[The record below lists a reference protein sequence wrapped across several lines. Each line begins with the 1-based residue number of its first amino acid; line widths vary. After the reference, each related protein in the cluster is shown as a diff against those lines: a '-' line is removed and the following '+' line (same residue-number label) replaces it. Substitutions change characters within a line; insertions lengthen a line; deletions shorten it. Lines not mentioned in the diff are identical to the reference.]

1 MPPPPPPP
9 LSSADSFASGTQPA
23 PSLFSVV
30 PPPIALRA
38 STQSEGGP
46 TDSSSLCAYLG
57 TGTPSR
63 RRDADPEEDD
73 AALQPGP
80 PGARSQETPRIAMLR
95 AALWWAALLG
105 RVGMVGGAGG
115 GAGGGGGGLSSPP
128 AWGDVASPAESAS
141 SAGPVDQVTSA
152 GPYGPLLLDTQQQQQ
167 QQNQQQQQQNHHHQQ
182 QQQQQQDDDDVDG
195 HDQRLQQQQLNQNE
209 RGEQHE
215 HEQTKLYHQQQQQ
228 KQQQHHQQQHQ
239 QQHHSHPQQGYL
251 LQQDQDEYD
260 DYDGGGGGS
269 QQHHDQH
276 LPHPPHHH
284 HLLLLRRPQG
294 PELTNFLS
302 GSRRLAVGG
311 PARTTGPLWGWL
323 SSSTQQQQQRQQ
335 QQQQQPQQLQ
345 QLQQQLQQL
354 QHRQQQHQQQHH
366 HQQQLQQ
373 LQLQELQPHHHHK
386 QHHQQPGQARSRP
399 RRRPMVK
406 TGRFKKMFGWGDFNS
421 NIKTLK
427 LNLLI
432 TGKIVDHGNGT
443 FSVYFR
449 HNSTGHGNVSVSLV
463 PPAKALGFGAATQQA
478 TLVDP
483 KASKTFN
490 CRVEYEKVDRA
501 KRTSLCNF
509 DPTRNCYQEQTQ
521 SHVSWLCSKPFSVI
535 CIYVAFFSTDYRL
548 VQKVCPDYNYHSDS
562 PYYPTG

>member
-1 MPPPPPPP
+1 M
-9 LSSADSFASGTQPA
+9 GT
-23 PSLFSVV
+23 
-30 PPPIALRA
+30 
-38 STQSEGGP
+38 
-46 TDSSSLCAYLG
+46 DLG

-80 PGARSQETPRIAMLR
+80 PGARSQETPRVAMLR

-105 RVGMVGGAGG
+105 RVGM
-115 GAGGGGGGLSSPP
+115 
-128 AWGDVASPAESAS
+128 
-141 SAGPVDQVTSA
+141 
-152 GPYGPLLLDTQQQQQ
+152 
-167 QQNQQQQQQNHHHQQ
+167 
-182 QQQQQQDDDDVDG
+182 
-195 HDQRLQQQQLNQNE
+195 
-209 RGEQHE
+209 
-215 HEQTKLYHQQQQQ
+215 
-228 KQQQHHQQQHQ
+228 
-239 QQHHSHPQQGYL
+239 
-251 LQQDQDEYD
+251 
-260 DYDGGGGGS
+260 
-269 QQHHDQH
+269 
-276 LPHPPHHH
+276 
-284 HLLLLRRPQG
+284 G

-323 SSSTQQQQQRQQ
+323 SSSTQQQQ
-335 QQQQQPQQLQ
+335 P
-345 QLQQQLQQL
+345 
-354 QHRQQQHQQQHH
+354 
-366 HQQQLQQ
+366 
-373 LQLQELQPHHHHK
+373 
-386 QHHQQPGQARSRP
+386 RSRP

>member
-1 MPPPPPPP
+1 MMMTIMVMMMVVIVVMIF
-9 LSSADSFASGTQPA
+9 SSTTSSI
-23 PSLFSVV
+23 S
-30 PPPIALRA
+30 
-38 STQSEGGP
+38 ST
-46 TDSSSLCAYLG
+46 SSTIS
-57 TGTPSR
+57 
-63 RRDADPEEDD
+63 
-73 AALQPGP
+73 
-80 PGARSQETPRIAMLR
+80 
-95 AALWWAALLG
+95 
-105 RVGMVGGAGG
+105 
-115 GAGGGGGGLSSPP
+115 
-128 AWGDVASPAESAS
+128 
-141 SAGPVDQVTSA
+141 
-152 GPYGPLLLDTQQQQQ
+152 
-167 QQNQQQQQQNHHHQQ
+167 
-182 QQQQQQDDDDVDG
+182 
-195 HDQRLQQQQLNQNE
+195 
-209 RGEQHE
+209 
-215 HEQTKLYHQQQQQ
+215 
-228 KQQQHHQQQHQ
+228 
-239 QQHHSHPQQGYL
+239 
-251 LQQDQDEYD
+251 
-260 DYDGGGGGS
+260 
-269 QQHHDQH
+269 
-276 LPHPPHHH
+276 
-284 HLLLLRRPQG
+284 
-294 PELTNFLS
+294 
-302 GSRRLAVGG
+302 
-311 PARTTGPLWGWL
+311 
-323 SSSTQQQQQRQQ
+323 SSSTSSTSSTSTTSTTTSSKR
-335 QQQQQPQQLQ
+335 LV
-345 QLQQQLQQL
+345 
-354 QHRQQQHQQQHH
+354 HESADDGSDGAQHH

-373 LQLQELQPHHHHK
+373 LQLQELQPHHHHQ